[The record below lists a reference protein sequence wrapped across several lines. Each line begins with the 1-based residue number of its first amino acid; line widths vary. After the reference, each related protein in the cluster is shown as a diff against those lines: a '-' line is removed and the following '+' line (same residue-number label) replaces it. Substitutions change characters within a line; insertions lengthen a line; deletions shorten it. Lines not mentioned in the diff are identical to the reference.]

1 MARPDFYD
9 RYRVVP
15 GAHVQ
20 LAHQDP
26 NDSGPYTRR
35 RDAESDFED
44 AKVRLDQ
51 LQERLWAEHRRSLLV
66 VFQAMDTGG
75 KDGVIRGVFSGINP
89 QGCRVS
95 DFKQPSAEELD
106 RDFLWRIH
114 QRVPGRGLIGVF
126 NRSHYED
133 VLVVRVHQLVAPGV
147 WRQRYGLIN
156 DFEHLLSTNGTTILK
171 FFLHISKQE
180 QAERLQKRLDDPAKT
195 WKFSASDARERQYW
209 DDYMAAYEDALSRC
223 STDAAPWF
231 IVPANR
237 KWYRD
242 VVVAR
247 IVADTLAR
255 LDPHPPEPDPAIEKL
270 KISA

>member
-1 MARPDFYD
+1 MPHQDFYE
-9 RYRVVP
+9 RYRVLP
-15 GAHVQ
+15 GSRVQ
-20 LAHQDP
+20 LARQDP
-26 NDSGPYTRR
+26 NDAGPYARR
-35 RDAESDFED
+35 RDALPDFED
-44 AKVRLDQ
+44 AKARIDE

-89 QGCRVS
+89 QGCRVV

-106 RDFLWRIH
+106 HDFLWRVH
-114 QRVPGRGLIGVF
+114 SRVPGRGLIGIF

-133 VLVVRVHQLVAPGV
+133 VLVVRVHELVPPSV

-156 DFEHLLSTNGTTILK
+156 EFEHLLSTNGTTILK

-180 QAERLQKRLDDPAKT
+180 QEERLQKRLDDASKT
-195 WKFSASDARERQYW
+195 WKFSANDAHERQFW
-209 DDYMAAYEDALSRC
+209 DDYTAAYEDALSRC
-223 STDAAPWF
+223 STDEAPWF

-247 IVADTLAR
+247 IVADTLTR
-255 LDPHPPEPDPAIEKL
+255 LDPRPPKPDPAIEKL

>member
-1 MARPDFYD
+1 MPHEDLYERC
-9 RYRVVP
+9 RVVP
-15 GAHVQ
+15 GSRVQ
-20 LAHQDP
+20 LARHDP
-26 NDSGPYTRR
+26 NDSGPYARR
-35 RDAESDFED
+35 RDAASDFKAARARIDE
-44 AKVRLDQ
+44 

-75 KDGVIRGVFSGINP
+75 KDGVIRGVFSGVNP

-114 QRVPGRGLIGVF
+114 ERVPGRGLIGIF

-133 VLVVRVHQLVAPGV
+133 VLVVRVHELAPPSV

-156 DFEHLLSTNGTTILK
+156 DFERLLSLNGTTILK

-180 QAERLQKRLDDPAKT
+180 QEERLQKRLDDPSKT
-195 WKFSASDARERQYW
+195 WKFSANDAQERRFW
-209 DDYMAAYEDALSRC
+209 DDYMAAYEEALSRC
-223 STDAAPWF
+223 STDEAPWF

-247 IVADTLAR
+247 IVADTLSR
-255 LDPHPPEPDPAIEKL
+255 LDPRPPKPDPALEKL
-270 KISA
+270 KIS

>member
-1 MARPDFYD
+1 LPHQAFYE

-15 GAHVQ
+15 GSQ
-20 LAHQDP
+20 IRLADHDP
-26 NDSGPYTRR
+26 NDAGPYQRR
-35 RDAESDFED
+35 RDALSDFED
-44 AKVRLDQ
+44 ARARLDL

-75 KDGVIRGVFSGINP
+75 KDGVIRGVFSGVNP
-89 QGCRVS
+89 QGCRVAN
-95 DFKQPSAEELD
+95 FKQPSAEELD

-114 QRVPGRGLIGVF
+114 QRVPGHGLIGVF

-133 VLVVRVHQLVAPGV
+133 VLVVRVHELVPPAV

-156 DFEHLLSTNGTTILK
+156 DFEHLLSSNGTTILK

-180 QAERLQKRLDDPAKT
+180 QEERLEKRLADPTKT
-195 WKFSASDARERQYW
+195 WKFSVNDARERQFW

-223 STDAAPWF
+223 STDEAPWF

-242 VVVAR
+242 LVVAR
-247 IVADTLAR
+247 VLADTLAR
-255 LDPHPPEPDPAIEKL
+255 LDPRPPKPDAAIEKI
-270 KISA
+270 KIA